1 MHVCVSVLAAYHEFP
16 PDAFTNSQRKSGAIV
31 VHLLVLIYMFVALAI
46 VCDFYFVAS
55 LEKICEVSMTGHFL
69 NNHSGQIWQKK
80 ITSSD

>member
-1 MHVCVSVLAAYHEFP
+1 MGEGRDLGDVGGRE
-16 PDAFTNSQRKSGAIV
+16 GAIV

-55 LEKICEVSMTGHFL
+55 LEKICEVSHNGHFL

-80 ITSSD
+80 LLPQIID